1 MEQVMY
7 RIYVFWKKA
16 GYNSWSFFVPFLE
29 PGSNISYFQKKGR
42 MNMQER
48 LYEFLRGNKKNYN
61 RKSIYDIWEYSLE
74 ELETDHHYIQWLFPL
89 QKRSINNLL
98 CPVVKDI
105 RDIRDPEIIRN
116 MKKSFERMLE
126 FYGLEY
132 TDGQVKETIYF
143 KESLKRWCTPKN
155 HNFLRI
161 TRILKSLKLFGLKKE
176 AVAFFM
182 KLRSIYRERYR
193 IIGKNTYLYWK
204 EAAMS

>member
-1 MEQVMY
+1 M
-7 RIYVFWKKA
+7 
-16 GYNSWSFFVPFLE
+16 
-29 PGSNISYFQKKGR
+29 
-42 MNMQER
+42 
-48 LYEFLRGNKKNYN
+48 
-61 RKSIYDIWEYSLE
+61 
-74 ELETDHHYIQWLFPL
+74 
-89 QKRSINNLL
+89 
-98 CPVVKDI
+98 KDI

-116 MKKSFERMLE
+116 MRKSFERMLD

-132 TDGQVKETIYF
+132 TDGQVRETIYF

>member
-1 MEQVMY
+1 M
-7 RIYVFWKKA
+7 R
-16 GYNSWSFFVPFLE
+16 SLFFFTILE

-89 QKRSINNLL
+89 QKRSVHNLL

-105 RDIRDPEIIRN
+105 RDFRDPEIIRN
-116 MKKSFERMLE
+116 MRKSFERMLD

-132 TDGQVKETIYF
+132 TDGQVRETIYF